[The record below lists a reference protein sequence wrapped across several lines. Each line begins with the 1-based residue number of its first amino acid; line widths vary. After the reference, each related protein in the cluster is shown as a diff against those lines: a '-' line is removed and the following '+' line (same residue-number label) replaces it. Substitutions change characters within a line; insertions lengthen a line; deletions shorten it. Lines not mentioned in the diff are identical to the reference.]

1 MIPSCPHQ
9 DLCGAK
15 GRAWLSEQ
23 ILPSDE
29 RLAVQRHLRQF
40 DRLTDDLKVIER
52 DLARSAL
59 ADEPAKRLMTIPGI
73 DMSSR
78 SR

>member
-1 MIPSCPHQ
+1 
-9 DLCGAK
+9 
-15 GRAWLSEQ
+15 
-23 ILPSDE
+23 
-29 RLAVQRHLRQF
+29 LAVQRHLRQF